1 MVLESQVEI
10 DSKLLGICNWSE
22 GEGVLVMAG
31 WESCAQWGQLGWEV
45 DVSLNKGYKQKKTE
59 DLE

>member
-31 WESCAQWGQLGWEV
+31 WESCA
-45 DVSLNKGYKQKKTE
+45 
-59 DLE
+59 